1 MSFTHDENGIKSLAG
16 FSFQIKVFCCL
27 ASKLQDGQ
35 QIEFESIDDVATS
48 RNCKAEKIDGLNG
61 KILISNYD
69 SSIQVKHTKLSES
82 LAKNV
87 LYNWI
92 KIESSSYD
100 ISRFVLITDEKYNNS
115 DLLKTINIDDFI
127 NEVMSSTKK
136 ANANITKVKKIFS
149 NKSENERK
157 AIIEN
162 ILDKYDF
169 ITINVDNEIIENYK
183 DKLLKNANEVIFYQ
197 RLDELL
203 SEITNRIL
211 NSINNLTSYILTYTD
226 FQKILYN
233 VFERFSVDVSLPSYN
248 NFQSVTPI
256 DLKSTEIANSREYRQ
271 LQYCSTSED
280 FIRCYL
286 LQEQYYKKV
295 RNNYLDLCMESK
307 CGDIEITA
315 YENFGDVKEE
325 LQANN
330 NDTPSNRFWNT
341 TKASNSYAK
350 NEQIRKGVCIYLTSD
365 NVSDGNQISWKDE

>member
-1 MSFTHDENGIKSLAG
+1 MSFTPDSSGIKSLAG

-27 ASKLQDGQ
+27 AAELKEGQ
-35 QIEFESIDDVATS
+35 QIEFESIDDVATL
-48 RNCKAEKIDGLNG
+48 RNCKADKIDNLNG
-61 KILISNYD
+61 QILVQNYE
-69 SSIQVKHTKLSES
+69 SIQVKHTKLSKS
-82 LAKNV
+82 LANKV

-92 KIESSSYD
+92 QIENSSCN
-100 ISRFVLITDEKYNNS
+100 ISRYILITDEKYNNS
-115 DLLKTINIDDFI
+115 DLLGTINIDDFI

-136 ANANITKVKKIFS
+136 ANANIAKVKKILNDILES
-149 NKSENERK
+149 ERK
-157 AIIEN
+157 TFIEN
-162 ILDKYDF
+162 ILKKHDF
-169 ITINVDNEIIENYK
+169 KPINIDDEIVKNYK
-183 DKLLKNANEVIFYQ
+183 DKLLKSANEVVFYQ

-211 NSINNLTSYILTYTD
+211 ESINNLKPYLLTYTD
-226 FQKILYN
+226 FQKILNN

-248 NFQSVTPI
+248 NFKTVTPI

-271 LQYCSTSED
+271 LQYCSISEN
-280 FIRCYL
+280 FIRRYL

-315 YENFGDVKEE
+315 YENFEDVKEE
-325 LQANN
+325 LQAKN

-341 TKASNSYAK
+341 TKTSNSYAE

>member
-1 MSFTHDENGIKSLAG
+1 MSFAPDKSGIKSLAG
-16 FSFQIKVFCCL
+16 FSFQIKVFCYL
-27 ASKLQDGQ
+27 AAELKEGQ
-35 QIEFESIDDVATS
+35 QLEFESIDDVATS
-48 RNCKAEKIDGLNG
+48 KNCKADKIDNLNG
-61 KILISNYD
+61 QILVQNYE
-69 SSIQVKHTKLSES
+69 SIQVKHTKLSKS
-82 LAKNV
+82 LANKV

-92 KIESSSYD
+92 QIENSSCN
-100 ISRFVLITDEKYNNS
+100 ISRYILITDEKYNNS
-115 DLLKTINIDDFI
+115 DLLGTINIDDFI

-136 ANANITKVKKIFS
+136 ANANIAKVKKILNDILES
-149 NKSENERK
+149 ERK
-157 AIIEN
+157 TFIEN
-162 ILDKYDF
+162 ILKKHDF
-169 ITINVDNEIIENYK
+169 KPINIDDEIVKNYK
-183 DKLLKNANEVIFYQ
+183 DKLLKSANEVVFYQ

-211 NSINNLTSYILTYTD
+211 KSINSLTSYTLTYTE
-226 FQKILYN
+226 FQKILNN
-233 VFERFSVDVSLPSYN
+233 VFERFSVNISLPSYN
-248 NFQSVTPI
+248 NFKSVTPI

-271 LQYCSTSED
+271 LQYCSVSEN
-280 FIRCYL
+280 FLRRYL

-315 YENFGDVKEE
+315 YENFEDVKEE

-341 TKASNSYAK
+341 TKTSNSYAE

>member
-1 MSFTHDENGIKSLAG
+1 MSFTPDSSGIKSLAG

-27 ASKLQDGQ
+27 AAELKEGQ

-48 RNCKAEKIDGLNG
+48 RNCKAEKIDDLNG
-61 KILISNYD
+61 KILIPNYN
-69 SSIQVKHTKLSES
+69 SIQVKHTKLSEH
-82 LAKNV
+82 LAKTV
-87 LYNWI
+87 LYNWVQL
-92 KIESSSYD
+92 ESSSCN
-100 ISRFVLITDEKYNNS
+100 ISRFVLITDEKYKNS
-115 DLLKTINIDDFI
+115 DLLETINIDDFI
-127 NEVMSSTKK
+127 NKVMVSTKK
-136 ANANITKVKKIFS
+136 ANANITKVKEIFS
-149 NKSENERK
+149 NKSESERK

-162 ILDKYDF
+162 ILKKHDF
-169 ITINVDNEIIENYK
+169 KSIDVDNEIIENYK

-211 NSINNLTSYILTYTD
+211 KSVNSLTSYTLTYTE
-226 FQKILYN
+226 FQKILNN
-233 VFERFSVDVSLPSYN
+233 VFERFSVNISLPSYN
-248 NFQSVTPI
+248 NFKSVTPI

-271 LQYCSTSED
+271 LQYCSISEN
-280 FIRCYL
+280 FIRRYL

-315 YENFGDVKEE
+315 YENFEDVKEE

-341 TKASNSYAK
+341 TKTSNSYAE

>member
-1 MSFTHDENGIKSLAG
+1 MSFTPDSSGIKSLAG

-27 ASKLQDGQ
+27 AAELKEGQ

-48 RNCKAEKIDGLNG
+48 RNCKADKIDNLNG
-61 KILISNYD
+61 QILVQNYE
-69 SSIQVKHTKLSES
+69 SIQVKHTKLSKS
-82 LAKNV
+82 LANKV

-92 KIESSSYD
+92 QIENSSCN
-100 ISRFVLITDEKYNNS
+100 ISRYTLITDEKYNNS
-115 DLLKTINIDDFI
+115 DLLGTINIDDFI
-127 NEVMSSTKK
+127 NEVMKKKKK
-136 ANANITKVKKIFS
+136 ANANIAKVKKILNDILES
-149 NKSENERK
+149 ERK
-157 AIIEN
+157 TFIEN
-162 ILDKYDF
+162 ILKKHDF
-169 ITINVDNEIIENYK
+169 KPINIDDEIVKNYK
-183 DKLLKNANEVIFYQ
+183 DKLLKSANEVVFYQ

-211 NSINNLTSYILTYTD
+211 ESINNLKPYLLTYTD
-226 FQKILYN
+226 FQKILNN

-248 NFQSVTPI
+248 NFKTVTPI

-271 LQYCSTSED
+271 LQYCSISEN
-280 FIRCYL
+280 FIRRYL

-315 YENFGDVKEE
+315 YENFEDVKEE

-330 NDTPSNRFWNT
+330 NDTSSNRLWNT
-341 TKASNSYAK
+341 TKASNSYAE

>member
-1 MSFTHDENGIKSLAG
+1 MSFTPDSSGIKSLAG

-27 ASKLQDGQ
+27 AAELKEGQ

-48 RNCKAEKIDGLNG
+48 RNCKADKIDNLNG
-61 KILISNYD
+61 QILVQNYE
-69 SSIQVKHTKLSES
+69 SIQVKHTKLSKS
-82 LAKNV
+82 LANKV

-92 KIESSSYD
+92 QIENSSCN
-100 ISRFVLITDEKYNNS
+100 ISRYTLITDEKYNNS
-115 DLLKTINIDDFI
+115 DLLGTINIDDFI

-136 ANANITKVKKIFS
+136 ANANIAKVKKILNDILES
-149 NKSENERK
+149 ERK
-157 AIIEN
+157 TFIEN
-162 ILDKYDF
+162 ILKKHDF
-169 ITINVDNEIIENYK
+169 KPINIDDEIVKNYK
-183 DKLLKNANEVIFYQ
+183 DKLLKSANEVAFYQ

-211 NSINNLTSYILTYTD
+211 ESINNLKPYLLTYTD
-226 FQKILYN
+226 FQKILNN

-248 NFQSVTPI
+248 NFKTVTPI

-271 LQYCSTSED
+271 LQYCSISEN
-280 FIRCYL
+280 FIRRYL

-315 YENFGDVKEE
+315 YENFEDVKEE

-330 NDTPSNRFWNT
+330 NDTSSNRFWNT
-341 TKASNSYAK
+341 TKASNSYAE

>member
-1 MSFTHDENGIKSLAG
+1 MSFTPDSSGIKSLAG

-27 ASKLQDGQ
+27 AAELKEGQ

-48 RNCKAEKIDGLNG
+48 RNCKADKIDNLNG
-61 KILISNYD
+61 QILVQNYE
-69 SSIQVKHTKLSES
+69 SIQVKHTKLSKS
-82 LAKNV
+82 LANKV

-92 KIESSSYD
+92 QIENSSCN
-100 ISRFVLITDEKYNNS
+100 ISRYTLITDEKYNNS
-115 DLLKTINIDDFI
+115 DLLGTINIDDFI

-136 ANANITKVKKIFS
+136 ANANIAKVKKILNDILES
-149 NKSENERK
+149 ERK
-157 AIIEN
+157 TFIEN
-162 ILDKYDF
+162 ILKKHDF
-169 ITINVDNEIIENYK
+169 KPINIDDEIVKNYK
-183 DKLLKNANEVIFYQ
+183 DKLLKSANEVVFYQ

-211 NSINNLTSYILTYTD
+211 ESINNLKPYLLTYTD
-226 FQKILYN
+226 FQKILNN

-248 NFQSVTPI
+248 NFKTVTPI

-271 LQYCSTSED
+271 LQYCSISEN
-280 FIRCYL
+280 FIRRYL

-315 YENFGDVKEE
+315 YENFEDVKEE

-330 NDTPSNRFWNT
+330 NDTSSNRFWNT
-341 TKASNSYAK
+341 TKASNSYAE

>member
-1 MSFTHDENGIKSLAG
+1 MSFTPDSSGIKSLAG

-27 ASKLQDGQ
+27 AAELKEGQ

-48 RNCKAEKIDGLNG
+48 RNCKADKIDNLNG
-61 KILISNYD
+61 QILVQNYE
-69 SSIQVKHTKLSES
+69 SIQVKHTKLSKS
-82 LAKNV
+82 LANKV

-92 KIESSSYD
+92 QIENSSCN
-100 ISRFVLITDEKYNNS
+100 ISRYTLITDEKYNNS
-115 DLLKTINIDDFI
+115 DLLGTINIDDFI

-136 ANANITKVKKIFS
+136 ANANIAKVKKILNDILES
-149 NKSENERK
+149 ERK
-157 AIIEN
+157 TFIEN
-162 ILDKYDF
+162 ILKKHDF
-169 ITINVDNEIIENYK
+169 KPINIDDEIVKNYK
-183 DKLLKNANEVIFYQ
+183 DKLLKSANEVVFYQ

-211 NSINNLTSYILTYTD
+211 ESINNLKPYLLTYTD
-226 FQKILYN
+226 FQKILNN
-233 VFERFSVDVSLPSYN
+233 VFERISVDVSLPSYN
-248 NFQSVTPI
+248 NFKTVTPI

-271 LQYCSTSED
+271 LQYCSISEN
-280 FIRCYL
+280 FIRRYL

-315 YENFGDVKEE
+315 YENFEDVKEE

-330 NDTPSNRFWNT
+330 NDTSSNRFWNT
-341 TKASNSYAK
+341 TKASNSYAE

>member
-1 MSFTHDENGIKSLAG
+1 MSFTPDSSGIKSLAG

-27 ASKLQDGQ
+27 AAELKEGQ

-48 RNCKAEKIDGLNG
+48 RNCKADKIDNLNG
-61 KILISNYD
+61 QILVQNYE
-69 SSIQVKHTKLSES
+69 SIQVKHTKLSKS
-82 LAKNV
+82 LANKV

-92 KIESSSYD
+92 QIENSSCN
-100 ISRFVLITDEKYNNS
+100 ISRYILITDEKYNNS
-115 DLLKTINIDDFI
+115 DLLGTINIDDFI

-136 ANANITKVKKIFS
+136 ANANIAKVKKILNDILES
-149 NKSENERK
+149 ERK
-157 AIIEN
+157 TFIEN
-162 ILDKYDF
+162 ILKKHDF
-169 ITINVDNEIIENYK
+169 KPINIDDEIVKNYK
-183 DKLLKNANEVIFYQ
+183 DKLLKSANEVVFYQ

-211 NSINNLTSYILTYTD
+211 ESINNLKPYLLTYTD
-226 FQKILYN
+226 FQKILNN

-248 NFQSVTPI
+248 NFKTVTPI

-271 LQYCSTSED
+271 LQYCSISEN
-280 FIRCYL
+280 FIRRYL

-315 YENFGDVKEE
+315 YENFEDVKEE

-330 NDTPSNRFWNT
+330 NDTSSNRFWNT
-341 TKASNSYAK
+341 TKASNSYAE

>member
-1 MSFTHDENGIKSLAG
+1 MSFAPDKSGIKSLAG
-16 FSFQIKVFCCL
+16 FSFQIKVFCYL
-27 ASKLQDGQ
+27 AAELKEGQ
-35 QIEFESIDDVATS
+35 QLEFESIDDVATS
-48 RNCKAEKIDGLNG
+48 KNCKADKIDNLNG
-61 KILISNYD
+61 QILVQNYE
-69 SSIQVKHTKLSES
+69 SIQVKHTKLSKS
-82 LAKNV
+82 LANKV

-92 KIESSSYD
+92 QIENSSCN
-100 ISRFVLITDEKYNNS
+100 ISRYILITDEKYNNS
-115 DLLKTINIDDFI
+115 DLLGTINIDDFI

-136 ANANITKVKKIFS
+136 ANANIAKVKEIFS

-157 AIIEN
+157 AIIKN
-162 ILDKYDF
+162 ILDKHDF
-169 ITINVDNEIIENYK
+169 KPKNIDNEIIENYK
-183 DKLLKNANEVIFYQ
+183 DKLLKGANEVVFYQ

-211 NSINNLTSYILTYTD
+211 KSINSLTSYTLTYTE
-226 FQKILYN
+226 FQKILNN
-233 VFERFSVDVSLPSYN
+233 VFERFSVNISLPSYN
-248 NFQSVTPI
+248 NFKSVTPI

-271 LQYCSTSED
+271 LQYCSVSEN
-280 FIRCYL
+280 FLRRYL

-315 YENFGDVKEE
+315 YENFEDVKEE

-341 TKASNSYAK
+341 TKTSNSYAE

>member
-1 MSFTHDENGIKSLAG
+1 MSFTPDSSGIKSLAG

-27 ASKLQDGQ
+27 AAELKEGQ

-48 RNCKAEKIDGLNG
+48 RNCKADKIDNLNG
-61 KILISNYD
+61 QILVQNYE
-69 SSIQVKHTKLSES
+69 SIQVKHTKLSKS
-82 LAKNV
+82 LANKV

-92 KIESSSYD
+92 QIENSSCN
-100 ISRFVLITDEKYNNS
+100 ISRYTLITDEKYNNS
-115 DLLKTINIDDFI
+115 DLLGTINIDDFI

-136 ANANITKVKKIFS
+136 ANANIAKVKKILNDILES
-149 NKSENERK
+149 ERK
-157 AIIEN
+157 TFIANVLKKHDFKPIN
-162 ILDKYDF
+162 IDD
-169 ITINVDNEIIENYK
+169 EIVKNYK
-183 DKLLKNANEVIFYQ
+183 DKLLKSANEVAFYQ

-211 NSINNLTSYILTYTD
+211 ESINNLKPYLLTYTD
-226 FQKILYN
+226 FQKILNN

-248 NFQSVTPI
+248 NFKTVTPI

-271 LQYCSTSED
+271 LQYCSISEN
-280 FIRCYL
+280 FIRRYL

-315 YENFGDVKEE
+315 YENFEDVKEE

-330 NDTPSNRFWNT
+330 NDTSSNRFWNT
-341 TKASNSYAK
+341 TKASNSYAE